1 MKNNIFIRIDDRL
14 LHGQVVVSW
23 IPYLKANEVIIADD
37 EYANDEFMCE
47 LIKSSGPEGIL
58 VHVLTIDET
67 AAFLNKEDSENKIL
81 ILLRNIDG
89 IKRLA
94 QKVYVS
100 NINIGGVGAAEG
112 RKRFYN
118 SIHLSDD
125 ELNTL
130 KHLANNNINI
140 EIRMLPKD
148 KAVEIN
154 GN

>member
-47 LIKSSGPEGIL
+47 LIKSSAPEGIKI
-58 VHVLTIDET
+58 HVKTIDET
-67 AAFLNKEDSENKIL
+67 AEFLHEENKGRNIL
-81 ILLRNIDG
+81 ILLRSIEG
-89 IKRLA
+89 IKNLSE
-94 QKVYVS
+94 KTKVS
-100 NINIGGVGAAEG
+100 NINIGGVGALSG
-112 RKRFYN
+112 RKRYYN

-125 ELNTL
+125 ELNIL
-130 KHLANNNINI
+130 KDMAKLNINV

-148 KAVEIN
+148 KAVIID